1 MSPRSQ
7 PTESAV
13 IDSASD
19 VVDSAM
25 GSISKWRRDS
35 PSSASSTCRDSRS
48 ASRLNTVA
56 RLCSVTTGRGRCEP
70 LPSAALVDLLAE
82 FDVNPSG
89 ARAALS
95 RLSIRG
101 LLVGTKDGRNTFY
114 RVADGF
120 RHLLPYGPI
129 HTLAFAKPKP
139 DWDGMWTM
147 VAFTVPEDQRRL
159 RPMLRGRLQSLG
171 FAPLYD
177 GLWVSPHAPDQE
189 LDIALEVAPP
199 RSCTVIRATELAVAH
214 SAGGRLGVEPRRA
227 RRLVRR
233 IHSDVS
239 TRSAP
244 PRTRPDRAHRS
255 AGQSHAL
262 DLSMVRVCGHGSRP
276 AKGVA
281 ATSLAAGG
289 GPRPVCRLVDGLAS
303 PAVERVREIVSKYD
317 RDLGKLV
324 ALTKCRVS
332 EHCP

>member
-1 MSPRSQ
+1 MSPDRS
-7 PTESAV
+7 
-13 IDSASD
+13 
-19 VVDSAM
+19 
-25 GSISKWRRDS
+25 RRRR
-35 PSSASSTCRDSRS
+35 PSSARAGLDDD
-48 ASRLNTVA
+48 VA
-56 RLCSVTTGRGRCEP
+56 ARFTEFGEIDVPRFQVGFPPQHLLLTLLGDYWSGRCEP

-114 RVADGF
+114 RVGDAF

-129 HTLAFAKPKP
+129 HTRAFAKPKA

-147 VAFTVPEDQRRL
+147 VAFNVPEDQRRL

-177 GLWVSPHAPDQE
+177 GLWVSPHAPDRE

-199 RSCTVIRATELAVAH
+199 QSCTVIRATELALPARLQVA
-214 SAGGRLGVEPRRA
+214 SAWNLDELGDSYAEFIHTFRPVL
-227 RRLVRR
+227 RRLERGR
-233 IHSDVS
+233 IGSTEALVS
-239 TRSAP
+239 RTRSTYRWFVFAVTDP
-244 PRTRPDRAHRS
+244 DLPKALLPNRWPRAAAH
-255 AGQSHAL
+255 
-262 DLSMVRVCGHGSRP
+262 DLF
-276 AKGVA
+276 VA
-281 ATSLAAGG
+281 
-289 GPRPVCRLVDGLAS
+289 LVDGLAS

-324 ALTKCRVS
+324 GLRGSNTALT
-332 EHCP
+332 E